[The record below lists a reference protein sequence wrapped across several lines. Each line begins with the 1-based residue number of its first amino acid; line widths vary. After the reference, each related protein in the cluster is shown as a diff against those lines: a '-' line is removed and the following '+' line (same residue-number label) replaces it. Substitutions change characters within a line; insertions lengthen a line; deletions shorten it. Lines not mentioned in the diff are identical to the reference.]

1 MKNHANIS
9 RNTSRA
15 ATQGWPLDIQIQ
27 RDESGRERVRARVR
41 VAEGV
46 GKGGQTSKNKS
57 GDLKGFFSP
66 ILEKLP

>member
-1 MKNHANIS
+1 MQIFQEIPRGLLLRGGHWIYRFS
-9 RNTSRA
+9 GMRA
-15 ATQGWPLDIQIQ
+15 G
-27 RDESGRERVRARVR
+27 ERVRAR